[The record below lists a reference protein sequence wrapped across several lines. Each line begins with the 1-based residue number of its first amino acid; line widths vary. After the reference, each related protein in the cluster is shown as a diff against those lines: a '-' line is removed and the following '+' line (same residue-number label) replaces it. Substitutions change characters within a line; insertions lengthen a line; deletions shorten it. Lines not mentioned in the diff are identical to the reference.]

1 MRKTGVEAFAD
12 YEVYVHGEDGKVET
26 ICLCNSHEMASV
38 IAKRLVMGAEKP
50 NIKVYVSGVYYG
62 GEFIPGGGWYDVYW
76 RDEDGKLRS
85 GGVS

>member
-1 MRKTGVEAFAD
+1 MRKKDVEQYAK
-12 YEVYVHGEDGKVET
+12 YEVYCIGENNSIDVL
-26 ICLCNSHEMASV
+26 CLCNESKMAET

-62 GEFIPGGGWYDVYW
+62 GEFIYGGGWYDYYW
-76 RDEDGKLRS
+76 RDENGELKS